1 MAVSSPRALLKQGP
15 VCGPS
20 CLRLASSWVLS
31 HVATD
36 RPALPGGLPRRT
48 GGSGLLQG
56 LPWHQQVRTRKRGL
70 EYQPNN
76 IKRKRTHGWI
86 KRISSRGGIEGDS
99 QQLTSQALVGYA
111 RDYANASTYRAVRVG
126 LEMIDRDNYPIE
138 KGAVDRHAAQG
149 LERLSENRAV
159 LRPRSVIAVPMTC
172 FVCIRGGRFQTTKPG
187 ESSPALGP
195 YQSLMEKRREHL
207 QALEDW
213 GSLPSCNRRPS
224 VYLPTREYPS
234 EQSPHSFTGEDSAE
248 LHVHGGPAVISGV
261 LQALGSLPGLRPA
274 EAGEFTRRAFH
285 AGKLDLTEVEGLGDL
300 IHAET
305 EAQRRQALRQMAG
318 ELGRLYQTWSQEL
331 VRCLAHTE
339 AFIDFSEEEM
349 IDGGVL
355 NEERDCDTSGHW
367 SSSKYAINRQSLTF
381 KDAKAFFLFPVSLR
395 LRVQFLPWA
404 SICMEF
410 AYSLRACVVD
420 DCVARLESEIAQHLR
435 DGRRGERLRG
445 GIHVVIAGET
455 NAGKSSLLNTLC
467 QRPVAIV
474 SPVAGTTR
482 DIVETPLDIGGFPI
496 LLSDTAG
503 LRDTPDSVEREGV
516 RRARE
521 RVEQADLTLAVLDVT
536 ALPRDPRSSPSFLT
550 GYLRDVLSAGQDPGS
565 GLGRCLLVLN
575 KTDLLTGEQVD
586 GLRGVLSPRPEGLPP
601 VCLLSCRTGDGLGD
615 FLGVL
620 QEQVETMCGDPLAG
634 APSLT
639 QARHR
644 SHLQKCCQGLAQY
657 RWYRERDLA
666 LAAEGLRLALTSLGR
681 ITGRVGA
688 EEILDVIFR
697 DFCIG
702 K

>member
-1 MAVSSPRALLKQGP
+1 MFKIMLGALWRPWESFIAKG
-15 VCGPS
+15 
-20 CLRLASSWVLS
+20 LR
-31 HVATD
+31 
-36 RPALPGGLPRRT
+36 
-48 GGSGLLQG
+48 
-56 LPWHQQVRTRKRGL
+56 
-70 EYQPNN
+70 
-76 IKRKRTHGWI
+76 
-86 KRISSRGGIEGDS
+86 SRGGRYLSAMGDAD
-99 QQLTSQALVGYA
+99 TIFALSSGHGRCGV
-111 RDYANASTYRAVRVG
+111 AVIRVSG
-126 LEMIDRDNYPIE
+126 PSSSSALCSLAGPNR
-138 KGAVDRHAAQG
+138 
-149 LERLSENRAV
+149 RLPAPRTAV
-159 LRPRSVIAVPMTC
+159 LRDLTDPR
-172 FVCIRGGRFQTTKPG
+172 
-187 ESSPALGP
+187 
-195 YQSLMEKRREHL
+195 
-207 QALEDW
+207 
-213 GSLPSCNRRPS
+213 
-224 VYLPTREYPS
+224 TRELLDRGLVLWFPG
-234 EQSPHSFTGEDSAE
+234 PHSFTGEDSAE

-355 NEERDCDTSGHW
+355 NEG
-367 SSSKYAINRQSLTF
+367 
-381 KDAKAFFLFPVSLR
+381 
-395 LRVQFLPWA
+395 
-404 SICMEF
+404 
-410 AYSLRACVVD
+410 
-420 DCVARLESEIAQHLR
+420 
-435 DGRRGERLRG
+435 
-445 GIHVVIAGET
+445 
-455 NAGKSSLLNTLC
+455 

-474 SPVAGTTR
+474 SPVPGTTR

-536 ALPRDPRSSPSFLT
+536 ELPRDTRSSPSFLT
-550 GYLRDVLSAGQDPGS
+550 GYLRDVLNAGQDPGS

-620 QEQVETMCGDPLAG
+620 QEQVETMCGNPLAG

-644 SHLQKCCQGLAQY
+644 SHLQQCCQGLAQY